1 MRGVKWVRRRE
12 QQILLLISFGNIV
25 NHARRDLSGTECE
38 ISNFLFSSHVALREK
53 LWMFLTQNKGKLGGL
68 ISK

>member
-25 NHARRDLSGTECE
+25 NHARRLSGTECE
-38 ISNFLFSSHVALREK
+38 ISNFLFSSHVTLREK
-53 LWMFLTQNKGKLGGL
+53 FWMFLTQNKGKLGGL